1 VEQFDLEEQRGRNLQ
16 STHLR
21 VLSRQNQMD
30 KIYDGICPIW
40 RICGVLHLNL
50 FLRQPHDVSCLGHAV
65 LFPLSIYENDQIYL
79 IDQG

>member
-1 VEQFDLEEQRGRNLQ
+1 MEQFDLKEQRGRNLQ

-40 RICGVLHLNL
+40 RIYGVNL